1 MELILWQ
8 VINDLAQSGK
18 TIIVSTHFMDEAE
31 YCHRVIIMQD
41 GREVALGNPAELK
54 QEYGSANMQELFLKV
69 LGVSDAKL

>member
-1 MELILWQ
+1 
-8 VINDLAQSGK
+8 
-18 TIIVSTHFMDEAE
+18 
-31 YCHRVIIMQD
+31 MQD